1 MPPGLC
7 RYTEFVIAADPAKF
21 RAKAAK
27 VCQTAAET
35 SSSPRVPQAPGSP
48 HRDNFRSESLK
59 VVDIAPLFISAAAT
73 AN

>member
-1 MPPGLC
+1 MPPGFC
-7 RYTEFVIAADPAKF
+7 RYTEFVIAAGSWK
-21 RAKAAK
+21 RHQRTAK
-27 VCQTAAET
+27 VWQTAAET
-35 SSSPRVPQAPGSP
+35 SSSPRVPQAPGSQ